1 MTIHYKMSIRLAQAA
16 LVLFLSVFGWLSLA
30 PLVAIQSQ
38 SGISSPAAGAAVS
51 GDVAIIGTAMID
63 PFQKYELHYKLE
75 PSGDDAYIYFD
86 GNTVAVNGGQL
97 GVWRASALAPGVY
110 TLRLRVVKVD
120 GNYAEFFAPNLSV
133 NQGPPPTPTPSE
145 PTPTPTASEPTATY
159 TPAPTPTPVIGQ
171 VEQPLLPEP
180 TPTATPAAVALVDPN
195 QPAAP
200 AQPAG
205 SASGGGTG
213 VIVNPNEPSVA
224 GAARD
229 LGEALSLDNLRQRFF
244 TGMRFSAAIFIV
256 VLALY
261 GGKRVFQWARRRY
274 A

>member
-1 MTIHYKMSIRLAQAA
+1 MTMQNKVSIRLVRAA
-16 LVLFLSVFGWLSLA
+16 LALLLLLVGWLHLA
-30 PLVAIQSQ
+30 PISPVQSQ

-51 GDVAIIGTAMID
+51 GDVAIIGTATIE

-75 PSGDDAYIYFD
+75 PSGDDAFIYFD

-133 NQGPPPTPTPSE
+133 NQGPLPTPTPSE
-145 PTPTPTASEPTATY
+145 PTPTPTSSEPTATY

-180 TPTATPAAVALVDPN
+180 TPTPAAIALVDPN

-205 SASGGGTG
+205 SAGGTG
-213 VIVNPNEPSVA
+213 VIVNPDEPSVA

-229 LGEALSLDNLRQRFF
+229 LGEALSLDNLRQQFF